1 MSDETN
7 VPAQPASEPALPR
20 IMVIDDELGFRE
32 LAAFEFGARGYQVVT
47 AADGQEAVLKAGNR
61 DIDVV
66 ISDMAMPKLGGLDTL
81 TALKNLDPKIE
92 VIMVTGF
99 ATLENAVES
108 MKRGA
113 YDFIT
118 KPFQIDDLARLVSR
132 ALEKRRLGL
141 QVDEL
146 KEINRF
152 KSEFLANMSHE
163 LRTPMNA
170 ILGYTSLHLD
180 QIYGPVTP
188 KQQEALKRV
197 EAGGKN
203 LLQLIN
209 GILDLSK
216 LAAGRMPVY
225 LEEFNLR
232 DLMDEVLKMMDC
244 LAGAKKLALTADIP
258 PQIRIKSDRTKL
270 KQILINLISNS
281 IKFTRE
287 GGITVCLAR
296 SPGKSRFTIRVKD
309 TGIGIKAADLP
320 QLFQEFRQLDAS
332 STRQYGGTG
341 LGLVISRKFAQ
352 LLGGDV
358 NVESVPGA
366 GSTFSIDLPLESEL
380 AAPAGERLFRQ
391 AALAAGKKV
400 FLAIDD
406 DPEVLSL
413 LRDSLHGT
421 GYEFAGALGVPEGIA
436 LARKLKPFAI
446 TLDIMM
452 PHQDGWSALQVLKN
466 DPELKAIPV
475 IILSITDNK
484 SLGYALGVTDYMI
497 KPFDRREL
505 LGKLKA
511 LEHGCK
517 PKAPGQAAACTVLVA
532 DEEKA
537 TADYIRETL
546 AAEGYEVETA
556 ATGREAL
563 AKLNAAPP
571 DVLFLNLTLPEVT
584 GFEVMEAVE
593 KDPKFRDTLIFV
605 LTARHLSGGELE
617 HLHRRAEAVI
627 QKGSRKLP
635 DILSL
640 VKRKLEKIEVFAERP
655 AGGE

>member
-1 MSDETN
+1 MTGNEDISAGTGS
-7 VPAQPASEPALPR
+7 VPAKPK

-47 AADGQEAVLKAGNR
+47 AADGQEAVLKAGNK

-81 TALKNLDPKIE
+81 TALKNIDPKIE
-92 VIMVTGF
+92 VIIVTGF

-118 KPFQIDDLARLVSR
+118 KPFQVEDLARLVSR
-132 ALEKRRLGL
+132 ALEKRRLAL

-180 QIYGPVTP
+180 RIYGPVNE
-188 KQQEALKRV
+188 KQAEALKRV

-225 LEEFNLR
+225 LEDFNLR
-232 DLMDEVLKMMDC
+232 DLMDEVIKMMES
-244 LAGAKKLALTADIP
+244 LSGAKKLKLEADIHGDTR
-258 PQIRIKSDRTKL
+258 IRSDRTKL

-281 IKFTRE
+281 IKFTSE
-287 GGITVCLAR
+287 GGVFVDLVRA
-296 SPGKSRFTIRVKD
+296 PGTSRFTIRVRD
-309 TGIGIKAADLP
+309 TGIGIKAGDIP

-352 LLGGDV
+352 LMGGDV
-358 NVESVPGA
+358 NVESVPGS
-366 GSTFSIDLPLESEL
+366 GSVFAIDLPLESEL
-380 AAPAGERLFRQ
+380 PAPSEAELFRP
-391 AALAAGKKV
+391 AAVDRKKKV
-400 FLAIDD
+400 FMAIDD
-406 DPEVLSL
+406 DPEVLAL

-421 GYEFAGALGVPEGIA
+421 SYEFVGALGAAEGIA

-452 PHQDGWSALQVLKN
+452 PHQDGWSALQILKN
-466 DPELKAIPV
+466 DPELRAIPV

-484 SLGYALGVTDYMI
+484 SLGYALGVTDYII

-517 PKAPGQAAACTVLVA
+517 PKSDGQKAVCSVLVA

-537 TADYIRETL
+537 TADYIKETL
-546 AAEGYEVETA
+546 AAEGYSVDTA

-563 AKLNAAPP
+563 SKIAAAPP
-571 DVLFLNLTLPEVT
+571 DVLFLNLTLPEVS
-584 GFEVMEAVE
+584 GFEVLAAVE
-593 KDPKFRDTLIFV
+593 KDPKLKNTLIFV
-605 LTARHLSGGELE
+605 LTARHLTSQEME
-617 HLHRRAEAVI
+617 HLQKRAEAVI
-627 QKGSRKLP
+627 QKGSKNLP
-635 DILSL
+635 EILSQ
-640 VKRKLEKIEVFAERP
+640 VKRKLEKIEVFNGRP
-655 AGGE
+655 DGGD

>member
-1 MSDETN
+1 MDE
-7 VPAQPASEPALPR
+7 PQAGPDKPKIL
-20 IMVIDDELGFRE
+20 VIDDELGFRE
-32 LAAFEFGARGYQVVT
+32 LSAFEFSARGYQVVT
-47 AADGQEAVLKAGNR
+47 AADGQEAVLKAGGK

-81 TALKNLDPKIE
+81 TALKSIDPKIE

-118 KPFQIDDLARLVSR
+118 KPFQIEDLARLVSR
-132 ALEKRRLGL
+132 ALEKRRLSL
-141 QVDEL
+141 KVDEL

-180 QIYGPVTP
+180 RIYGPVTA
-188 KQQEALKRV
+188 KQEEALKRV

-203 LLQLIN
+203 LLQMIN

-216 LAAGRMPVY
+216 IAAGRMPVY
-225 LEEFNLR
+225 MEEFNLR
-232 DLMDEVLKMMDC
+232 NLLDEILKMMDC
-244 LAGAKKLALTADIP
+244 LVGAKELKLEAEIP
-258 PQIRIKSDRTKL
+258 PEIRIRSDRTKL
-270 KQILINLISNS
+270 KQILINLISNA
-281 IKFTRE
+281 IKFTPQGR
-287 GGITVCLAR
+287 ICVDLA
-296 SPGKSRFTIRVKD
+296 SAPGRSRFIIRVRD
-309 TGIGIKAADLP
+309 TGIGIKAGDLP

-341 LGLVISRKFAQ
+341 LGLAISRKFAQ

-358 NVESVPGA
+358 NVESVPGS

-380 AAPAGERLFRQ
+380 AVAERGKSFRPAVVDGR
-391 AALAAGKKV
+391 KKV
-400 FLAIDD
+400 LLAIDD

-421 GYEFAGALGVPEGIA
+421 GYEFAGAQSVPEGMA
-436 LARKLKPFAI
+436 LARELKPFAI

-452 PHQDGWSALQVLKN
+452 PHQDGWSALQLLKN
-466 DPELKAIPV
+466 DPELRSIPV

-497 KPFDRREL
+497 KPFDRLEL
-505 LGKLKA
+505 LGKLRA

-517 PKAPGQAAACTVLVA
+517 PKAAGQGAVCSVLVA
-532 DEEKA
+532 DDEKA

-546 AAEGYEVETA
+546 AAEGYSVETA
-556 ATGREAL
+556 VTGREAL
-563 AKLNAAPP
+563 EKMSAFPP
-571 DVLFLNLTLPEVT
+571 DVLFLDLTLPDVT
-584 GFEVMEAVE
+584 GLEVMETVE
-593 KDPKFRDTLIFV
+593 KDPRYRNTLIFV
-605 LTARHLSGGELE
+605 LTAKNLSTGEME
-617 HLHRRAEAVI
+617 HLQRRAEAVI
-627 QKGSRKLP
+627 QKGSKKLP
-635 DILSL
+635 DILGL
-640 VKRKLEKIEVFAERP
+640 VKRKLEKIESFTGR
-655 AGGE
+655 AGGGE

>member
-1 MSDETN
+1 MTEM
-7 VPAQPASEPALPR
+7 PAIPVEPGESQGRPTLL
-20 IMVIDDELGFRE
+20 VIDDEIGFRE
-32 LAAFEFGARGYQVVT
+32 LAAFEFGARGYEVLT
-47 AADGQEAVLKAGNR
+47 AADGQEAVLKAGGK

-66 ISDMAMPKLGGLDTL
+66 VSDMAMPKLGGLDTL
-81 TALKNLDPKIE
+81 TALKNLDPKMEI
-92 VIMVTGF
+92 IMATGF

-118 KPFQIDDLARLVSR
+118 KPFQIDDLARLVAR

-141 QVDEL
+141 KVDEL

-180 QIYGPVTP
+180 RIYGPVTP
-188 KQQEALKRV
+188 KQEDALKRV

-225 LEEFNLR
+225 LEEF
-232 DLMDEVLKMMDC
+232 DLGDLLEEVEKMMEC
-244 LAGAKKLALTADIP
+244 LAGAKGLTLKTEIP
-258 PQIRIKSDRTKL
+258 PRTRIRSDRTKL
-270 KQILINLISNS
+270 KQILINLISNAV
-281 IKFTRE
+281 KFTHE
-287 GGITVCLAR
+287 GGITVDLAR
-296 SPGKSRFTIRVKD
+296 APGRSRFTIRVRD

-352 LLGGDV
+352 LMGGDV
-358 NVESVPGA
+358 TVESVPGA
-366 GSTFSIDLPLESEL
+366 GSTFCIDLPLESECP
-380 AAPAGERLFRQ
+380 AAANEYFFRQ
-391 AALAAGKKV
+391 AAVDEKKRV

-413 LRDSLHGT
+413 LRDSLDGT
-421 GYEFAGALGVPEGIA
+421 GYEFAGAQSVPEGMA
-436 LARKLKPFAI
+436 LARKLRPFAI

-452 PHQDGWSALQVLKN
+452 PHQDGWSALQLLKN
-466 DPELKAIPV
+466 DPELRSIPV

-484 SLGYALGVTDYMI
+484 SLGYALGVTDYI
-497 KPFDRREL
+497 LKPFDRGEL

-511 LEHGCK
+511 LERGCS
-517 PKAPGQAAACTVLVA
+517 PKADGRPANYTVLVA
-532 DEEKA
+532 DGEKA
-537 TADYIRETL
+537 TADYIKETL
-546 AAEGYEVETA
+546 ATEGYQVRTA
-556 ATGREAL
+556 ATGRETLETMAEQ
-563 AKLNAAPP
+563 PP
-571 DVLFLNLTLPEVT
+571 DVLFLDLTLPDVS
-584 GFEVMEAVE
+584 GFEVLETVE
-593 KDPKFRDTLIFV
+593 KDPRYANTLVFV
-605 LTARHLSGGELE
+605 LTSRNLSAGEVEL
-617 HLHRRAEAVI
+617 LDKRAGAVI
-627 QKGSRKLP
+627 RKGSKKLP

-640 VKRKLEKIEVFAERP
+640 VRRKLETIETLNGRP
-655 AGGE
+655 GGGG

>member
-1 MSDETN
+1 MTEEPCISADTESG
-7 VPAQPASEPALPR
+7 PARPR
-20 IMVIDDELGFRE
+20 LMVIDDELGFRE
-32 LAAFEFGARGYQVVT
+32 LAAFEFGARGYEVIT
-47 AADGQEAVLKAGNR
+47 AADGQEAVLKAGGK

-66 ISDMAMPKLGGLDTL
+66 VSDMAMPKLGGLDTL
-81 TALKNLDPKIE
+81 TALKSIDPKMEI
-92 VIMVTGF
+92 IMATGF

-132 ALEKRRLGL
+132 ALEKRRLSL
-141 QVDEL
+141 KVDEL

-180 QIYGPVTP
+180 KIYGPVTP
-188 KQQEALKRV
+188 KQEEALKRV

-216 LAAGRMPVY
+216 IAAGRMPVY
-225 LEEFNLR
+225 LEEFNLW
-232 DLMDEVLKMMDC
+232 DLTDEVLKMMDC
-244 LAGAKKLALTADIP
+244 LAGAKKLALEAAIP
-258 PQIRIKSDRTKL
+258 PETRIRSDRTKL
-270 KQILINLISNS
+270 KQILINLISNA
-281 IKFTRE
+281 IKFTHE
-287 GGITVCLAR
+287 GKISVDLAR
-296 SPGKSRFTIRVKD
+296 ARGKSRFTIRVRD
-309 TGIGIKAADLP
+309 TGIGIKAGDIP

-352 LLGGDV
+352 LMGGDV

-366 GSTFSIDLPLESEL
+366 GSTFSIDLPLDSERT
-380 AAPAGERLFRQ
+380 APAREELFRQ
-391 AALAAGKKV
+391 AELDGKKKV
-400 FLAIDD
+400 FMAIDD

-413 LRDSLHGT
+413 LRDSLDGT
-421 GYEFAGALGVPEGIA
+421 GYEFAGALSVPEGLA
-436 LARKLKPFAI
+436 LARRLRPFAI

-452 PHQDGWSALQVLKN
+452 PHQDGWSALQLLKN
-466 DPELKAIPV
+466 DPELRSIPV

-484 SLGYALGVTDYMI
+484 SLGYALGVTDYII

-505 LGKLKA
+505 LVKLKA
-511 LEHGCK
+511 LEHGCGR
-517 PKAPGQAAACTVLVA
+517 KAGGRGAVCSVLVA

-546 AAEGYEVETA
+546 AAEGYSVDTA
-556 ATGREAL
+556 VTGREAL
-563 AKLNAAPP
+563 EKIAAAPP

-584 GFEVMEAVE
+584 GLEVMAAVE
-593 KDPKFRDTLIFV
+593 KDPKLKNTLIFV
-605 LTARHLSGGELE
+605 LTARHLTNGEME
-617 HLHRRAEAVI
+617 QLHKRAGAVI
-627 QKGSRKLP
+627 QKGSRSLP

-640 VKRKLEKIEVFAERP
+640 VKGKLEKLAVFTEP

>member
-1 MSDETN
+1 MTE
-7 VPAQPASEPALPR
+7 EPCISADTESGPDRPKL
-20 IMVIDDELGFRE
+20 MVIDDELGFRE
-32 LAAFEFGARGYQVVT
+32 LAAFEFGARGYEVIT
-47 AADGQEAVLKAGNR
+47 AADGQEAVLKAGGK

-66 ISDMAMPKLGGLDTL
+66 VSDMAMPKLGGLDTL
-81 TALKNLDPKIE
+81 TALKSIDPKMEI
-92 VIMVTGF
+92 IMATGF

-132 ALEKRRLGL
+132 ALEKRRLSL
-141 QVDEL
+141 KVDEL

-180 QIYGPVTP
+180 KIYGPVTP
-188 KQQEALKRV
+188 KQEEALKRV

-216 LAAGRMPVY
+216 IAAGRMPVY
-225 LEEFNLR
+225 LEEFNLW
-232 DLMDEVLKMMDC
+232 DLTDEVLKMMDC
-244 LAGAKKLALTADIP
+244 LAGAKKLALEAAIP
-258 PQIRIKSDRTKL
+258 PETRIRSDRTKL
-270 KQILINLISNS
+270 KQILINLISNA
-281 IKFTRE
+281 IKFTHE
-287 GGITVCLAR
+287 GKISVDLAR
-296 SPGKSRFTIRVKD
+296 ARGKSRFTIRVRD
-309 TGIGIKAADLP
+309 TGIGIKAGDIP

-352 LLGGDV
+352 LMGGDV

-366 GSTFSIDLPLESEL
+366 GSTFSIDLPLDSERT
-380 AAPAGERLFRQ
+380 APAREELFRQ
-391 AALAAGKKV
+391 AELDGKKKV
-400 FLAIDD
+400 FMAIDD

-413 LRDSLHGT
+413 LRDSLDGT
-421 GYEFAGALGVPEGIA
+421 GYEFAGALSVPEGLA
-436 LARKLKPFAI
+436 LARRLRPFAI

-452 PHQDGWSALQVLKN
+452 PHQDGWSALQLLKN
-466 DPELKAIPV
+466 DPELRSIPV

-484 SLGYALGVTDYMI
+484 SLGYALGVTDYII

-505 LGKLKA
+505 LVKLKA
-511 LEHGCK
+511 LEHGCGR
-517 PKAPGQAAACTVLVA
+517 KAGGRGAVCSVLVA

-546 AAEGYEVETA
+546 AAEGYSVDTA
-556 ATGREAL
+556 VTGREAL
-563 AKLNAAPP
+563 EKIAAAPP

-584 GFEVMEAVE
+584 GLEVMAAVE
-593 KDPKFRDTLIFV
+593 KDPKLKNTLIFV
-605 LTARHLSGGELE
+605 LTARHLTNGEME
-617 HLHRRAEAVI
+617 QLHKRAGAVI
-627 QKGSRKLP
+627 QKGSRSLP

-640 VKRKLEKIEVFAERP
+640 VKGKLEKLAVFTEP